1 MGKFLG
7 SNGQLKSRLKRE
19 RFSVHHAGDKRDAM
33 GWAITA
39 PVAKKQIAVFLAG
52 IAMHHSGAL
61 AFIFL
66 ILWIFVNLQRVSFL
80 QHKRVV
86 GGGVCLLCPIILNLF
101 SLF

>member
-1 MGKFLG
+1 MFFC
-7 SNGQLKSRLKRE
+7 SE
-19 RFSVHHAGDKRDAM
+19 IRFKYTFNNMLRNSTCIVHNIYIRK
-33 GWAITA
+33 I
-39 PVAKKQIAVFLAG
+39 
-52 IAMHHSGAL
+52 
-61 AFIFL
+61 FIFFNTYKYFL